1 MRIYQLAIEGLHDDF
16 PPLRTQ
22 TGETAPHLAER
33 QEEHAAP
40 LPGPGVRVLIVDDQ
54 VLVRTGFRMILEA
67 EPDLEVVGEAS
78 DGSRRSHRPV
88 P

>member
-1 MRIYQLAIEGLHDDF
+1 MRIYQLAIEGLHGEF

-22 TGETAPHLAER
+22 TGETAPHLADR
-33 QEEHAAP
+33 QEQHVAP
-40 LPGPGVRVLIVDDQ
+40 PGGPASRVLIVDDQ

-78 DGSRRSHRPV
+78 DGIEAVAQARA
-88 P
+88 